1 MEIYP
6 SFTISENLAQ
16 LAQEA
21 QAQAAEQF
29 ARIEA
34 NQRWNQQKM
43 LHAFQKARVSESYF
57 AASTGYGYG
66 DRGRDALDEVYA
78 AAFGAE
84 DALVRYTMSPHAF
97 SRG

>member
-34 NQRWNQQKM
+34 NQRWNQ
-43 LHAFQKARVSESYF
+43 
-57 AASTGYGYG
+57 
-66 DRGRDALDEVYA
+66 GRRMPV
-78 AAFGAE
+78 
-84 DALVRYTMSPHAF
+84 P
-97 SRG
+97 

>member
-34 NQRWNQQKM
+34 NQRWNQQKL
-43 LHAFQKARVSESYF
+43 LHAFQEARVSESYF
-57 AASTGYGYG
+57 AASTGWMKYTPPPLGPRTPWCG
-66 DRGRDALDEVYA
+66 TISSA
-78 AAFGAE
+78 A
-84 DALVRYTMSPHAF
+84 RTP
-97 SRG
+97 

>member
-78 AAFGAE
+78 AAFGAFKGSS
-84 DALVRYTMSPHAF
+84 ACLAGKSPAP
-97 SRG
+97 